1 MIDKKQ
7 LEFWIE
13 HKKNVLL
20 SGNHGVGK
28 TAIVQ
33 EAFTKKFGKMG
44 ESWLYFSA
52 STMDPWVDFIG
63 VPREA
68 KDEQGAPFLQLVRPR
83 VLRDNKIRAI
93 FIDEFNRA
101 PKKVRN
107 AIMELIQFKSINGYS
122 FSNIEMIWA
131 AINPHD
137 DNETYDVD
145 KLDPAQVDRFH
156 IHYNVPYELDKNYLT
171 KRYGKPIASTAI
183 NWWKDLP
190 TEVKF
195 LVSPRRVDYALEI
208 YQQGGALREFV
219 LPAKSNVNILMEKL
233 NGLNRVED
241 FRKLIEA
248 GVEADIKTYIN
259 QDANYS
265 ACLEYIVDNPDECLK
280 YVNMERVAALASKH
294 RSIKQ
299 YIEDNKQRFGTL
311 LTEREAIESGDAE
324 MNQKFYGDPALRWDN
339 YREVSKKY
347 YGRSMRFRRTAEEI
361 AQNITP
367 QKALE
372 SRCKAARE
380 STQTLKKLLK

>member
-1 MIDKKQ
+1 MIDKTQ
-7 LEFWIE
+7 LDFWMK
-13 HKKNVLL
+13 HNKNVLL

-44 ESWLYFSA
+44 ENWLYFSA

-68 KDEQGAPFLQLVRPR
+68 KDEHGDPFLQLVRPR
-83 VLRDNKIRAI
+83 VLRDNKVEAI

-122 FSNIEMIWA
+122 FNNIKMVWA

-137 DNETYDVD
+137 DNETYDVE

-156 IHYNVPYELDKNYLT
+156 IHYNVPYELDKNYLS

-190 TEVKF
+190 TEIKF

-208 YQQGGALREFV
+208 YQQGGALRDSV
-219 LPAKSNVNILMEKL
+219 LPAKSNVNILIEKL

-241 FRKLIEA
+241 FRKLIA
-248 GVEADIKTYIN
+248 SNIEADIKAYIG

-280 YVNMERVAALASKH
+280 YINMERVAALASKH

-299 YIEDNKQRFGTL
+299 YIEDNKKQFGTL
-311 LTEREAIESGDAE
+311 LLEREAIEAGDSE
-324 MNQKFYGDPALRWDN
+324 MNQKFYSDPNLKWDN

-361 AQNITP
+361 EKNITP

-372 SRCKAARE
+372 SRCKSAKE
-380 STQTLKKLLK
+380 MTQTLKKLIK